1 MKVLQ
6 HRYIHDDHLHGL
18 LHHDNGDDP
27 DDHYDP
33 DGHHDHDDHDKLI
46 NF

>member
-18 LHHDNGDDP
+18 LHHDNCDDP
-27 DDHYDP
+27 DDHDDP

>member
-18 LHHDNGDDP
+18 LHHDIGDDP
-27 DDHYDP
+27 D
-33 DGHHDHDDHDKLI
+33 GHDDHDDHDKLI
-46 NF
+46 NI

>member
-18 LHHDNGDDP
+18 LHHDNCDDP
-27 DDHYDP
+27 DDHDDP

-46 NF
+46 NI